1 MTQIVAYFICGNW
14 YTGSTGIN
22 GFWKSADNH
31 EMSSYKEKKRKIAE
45 EEAKLKE
52 VTSVIVQ
59 FQTADVLGKYSTLI
73 EQGERKGPQIDIP
86 SNSSPSQLEVLL
98 NQLIESEEPV
108 PFAFYI
114 NDNEISTSVGET
126 LREIVGH
133 FGFQLL
139 RSFLGTNN

>member
-1 MTQIVAYFICGNW
+1 
-14 YTGSTGIN
+14 
-22 GFWKSADNH
+22 
-31 EMSSYKEKKRKIAE
+31 MSSYKEKKRKIAE

-59 FQTADVLGKYSTLI
+59 FQTADVVDRCNSLI

-86 SNSSPSQLEVLL
+86 SNSSPTQLEELL

-114 NDNEISTSVGET
+114 NENEISTSVGET
-126 LREIVGH
+126 LREIVSH
-133 FGFQLL
+133 FGFWVL
-139 RSFLGTNN
+139 RLYVGTNDRRSDGHPV